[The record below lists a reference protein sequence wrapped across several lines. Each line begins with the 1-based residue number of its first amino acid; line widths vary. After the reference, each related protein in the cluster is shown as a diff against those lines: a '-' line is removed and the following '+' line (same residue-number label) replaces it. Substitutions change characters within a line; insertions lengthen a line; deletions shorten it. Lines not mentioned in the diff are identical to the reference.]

1 MSGISLACNARFGPS
16 AHLGALGVLLM
27 FAGSGYLIDFFA
39 RFLAP
44 KVAAVLFPWA
54 LLPGFLAE
62 LALCAWLLVK
72 GVNVP
77 KWEEKARAA

>member
-1 MSGISLACNARFGPS
+1 
-16 AHLGALGVLLM
+16 M
-27 FAGSGYLIDFFA
+27 FAGSGYLIDCFA

-44 KVAAVLFPWA
+44 QVAAVLFLWA

-62 LALCAWLLVK
+62 FALCAWLLVK